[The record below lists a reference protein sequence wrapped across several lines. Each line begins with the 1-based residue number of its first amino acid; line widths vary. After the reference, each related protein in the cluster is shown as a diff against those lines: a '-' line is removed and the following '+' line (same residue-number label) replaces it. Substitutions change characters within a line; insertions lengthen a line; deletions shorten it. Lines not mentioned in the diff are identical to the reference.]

1 MNLFDNQMKKFIK
14 DLQVGQQVD
23 TYYKMLAVEK
33 RPKKDG
39 TSFLAMELMDKTGK
53 IPAKIWDNAESFLKI
68 LKPGTVYRLK
78 GYVNEYMN
86 KKEIKIDNIRTV
98 SPSDNDFDA
107 GDFVEKSSFD
117 TNALFNQLIE
127 TVKSN
132 LKKPCLLQL
141 VDKFSET
148 YKEKFKIHYGAQKI
162 HHAYLGGL
170 LEHTYSMVKMA
181 VFIADHYQLD
191 KELLLVGTL
200 FHDVGKTV
208 EFNISPAP
216 QATMQGGLVGHI
228 VLGNSMF
235 LELKNKIEGF
245 PEELGCKIQHLII
258 SHHGEKEFGSPEV
271 PMIPEAF
278 VLHAIDLLDSRVKIM
293 AEAVKNAEP
302 NGLFTEYIHSMGR
315 RLYIDARG
323 ACTPSVEP

>member
-1 MNLFDNQMKKFIK
+1 MNLFDCQMKKFIK

-23 TYYKMLAVEK
+23 TYYKLLAVEK

-39 TSFLAMELMDKTGK
+39 TSFLSIELMDKTGK
-53 IPAKIWDNAESFLKI
+53 IPAKIWDNAESFFKI
-68 LKPGTVYRLK
+68 LKPGCVYRLK

-86 KKEIKIDNIRTV
+86 KKEIKVDNIRAT
-98 SPSDNDFDA
+98 SQSDNDFDA

-117 TNALFNQLIE
+117 TNVLFSKLIE

-132 LKKPCLLQL
+132 LTKPYLLQL
-141 VDKFSET
+141 VDKFAET
-148 YKEKFKIHYGAQKI
+148 YGEEFKTHYGAQKI

-170 LEHTYSMVKMA
+170 LEHTYSMVKLA
-181 VFIADHYQLD
+181 IFVAGHYTLD

-200 FHDVGKTV
+200 FHDVGKIV
-208 EFNISPAP
+208 EFNITPAP

-235 LELKNKIEGF
+235 LELKNKIQGF
-245 PEELGCKIQHLII
+245 PEELSCKIQHLII

-271 PMIPEAF
+271 PMTPEAF
-278 VLHAIDLLDSRVKIM
+278 ALHAIDLLDSQVKIM
-293 AEAVKNAEP
+293 EEAVKNSES

-315 RLYIDARG
+315 RLFI
-323 ACTPSVEP
+323 EKEEKNEK